1 MTEASTAALVDLG
14 DHRNITEL
22 LTRRAA
28 AAPDHVAFDVAAG
41 DGTWSPVTTSEFLA
55 AVEALAKG
63 LIATGVA
70 AGDSVAIL
78 APTRYEWAVADLAAW
93 FAGAVVVPIYESSSP
108 VQVAAIVA
116 DAEVVLGIGGVSAHT
131 ATLRAAFAQ
140 TGAGRLG
147 AWAMDATAEGPS
159 LDDLVAAGATVS
171 DDQLAERRDHAD
183 RDSPATI
190 VYTSGTTGEP
200 KGAILTHEN
209 FLGQVLNIAAAYG
222 EIVHEGGNTVI
233 FLPLAHVLARGLQLI
248 CLASGMRIA
257 HLADPSTVVATLD
270 TLRPTFLVVV
280 PRVLQKITAAGGAKA
295 ADRGLSRV
303 WNAAERTACEWGA
316 RQEQVDAGRARGRA
330 VLLGIRHTFFDRL
343 FFARLRAVMGG
354 RVEYIL
360 SGGAHLD
367 PDLSL
372 LFRGIGAPV
381 IEGYGLTE
389 TTAPLTGNLP
399 GRIRSGT
406 VGFPLPGSTVRI
418 SDDGE
423 ILAGGVGVFRGY
435 RNPEQT
441 ADAFVDGLFRTGD
454 LGHLDDDG
462 RLVLDGRVKDVIV
475 TSSGKTVVPATW
487 ENAVEGSPLIAHAVV
502 VGEGRPYLS
511 ALLVLDPD
519 VCAAW
524 ARAHG
529 VAAPAEARPDA
540 ADAEASNAQA
550 SNTQAPNTEAP
561 NTGAPLHEVDDAPL
575 RAELERIVD
584 EAHPHV
590 ARSEQLKR
598 FAMVFADLDD
608 RTLITPTMKIKRRAA
623 IEKAS
628 EAVAGLYR

>member
-1 MTEASTAALVDLG
+1 M
-14 DHRNITEL
+14 
-22 LTRRAA
+22 
-28 AAPDHVAFDVAAG
+28 
-41 DGTWSPVTTSEFLA
+41 
-55 AVEALAKG
+55 
-63 LIATGVA
+63 
-70 AGDSVAIL
+70 
-78 APTRYEWAVADLAAW
+78 
-93 FAGAVVVPIYESSSP
+93 PIYESSSP
-108 VQVAAIVA
+108 VQVAVIVA

-280 PRVLQKITAAGGAKA
+280 PRVLQKITAAAGAKA

-354 RVEYIL
+354 RVE
-360 SGGAHLD
+360 
-367 PDLSL
+367 
-372 LFRGIGAPV
+372 
-381 IEGYGLTE
+381 
-389 TTAPLTGNLP
+389 
-399 GRIRSGT
+399 
-406 VGFPLPGSTVRI
+406 
-418 SDDGE
+418 
-423 ILAGGVGVFRGY
+423 
-435 RNPEQT
+435 
-441 ADAFVDGLFRTGD
+441 
-454 LGHLDDDG
+454 
-462 RLVLDGRVKDVIV
+462 
-475 TSSGKTVVPATW
+475 
-487 ENAVEGSPLIAHAVV
+487 
-502 VGEGRPYLS
+502 
-511 ALLVLDPD
+511 
-519 VCAAW
+519 
-524 ARAHG
+524 
-529 VAAPAEARPDA
+529 
-540 ADAEASNAQA
+540 
-550 SNTQAPNTEAP
+550 
-561 NTGAPLHEVDDAPL
+561 
-575 RAELERIVD
+575 
-584 EAHPHV
+584 
-590 ARSEQLKR
+590 
-598 FAMVFADLDD
+598 
-608 RTLITPTMKIKRRAA
+608 
-623 IEKAS
+623 
-628 EAVAGLYR
+628 